1 MSKKIRPF
9 TDEERQRAKEREEAN
24 SNNKEKNQNEYW
36 PDNPVD
42 CHAI

>member
-1 MSKKIRPF
+1 MNKDIRPM

-24 SNNKEKNQNEYW
+24 SNKKEQKAW

-42 CHAI
+42 GHAI

>member
-1 MSKKIRPF
+1 MNKDIRPM

-24 SNNKEKNQNEYW
+24 SDKKEPETEW

-42 CHAI
+42 GHAI